1 MADFQKYAPK
11 LRILEGGFS
20 NRRSDRGG
28 PTNQGVTLR
37 TFRAKFG
44 ADKTV
49 EDLKKITPEQ
59 WTAIMKPEFWDKCQG
74 DKIVSQ
80 SVAEIFCDWCI
91 NSGTDKIRKVQ
102 FILGVKTDGIVGPK
116 TLTALNSQDPKNLF
130 NRIYVAREKHFYRL
144 VELDPSQEVNL
155 AGWLNRLKSFVF
167 AD

>member
-20 NRRSDRGG
+20 NRRNDRGG

-37 TFRAKFG
+37 TFRAHFG

-49 EDLKKITPEQ
+49 EDLKNISPEQ
-59 WTAIMKPEFWDKCQG
+59 WTAIMKPGFWDKCQG
-74 DKIVSQ
+74 DKITSQ

-102 FILGVKTDGIVGPK
+102 FILGVKADGIVGPK
-116 TLTALNSQDPKNLF
+116 TLAALNSQDPENLF
-130 NRIYVAREKHFYRL
+130 NRIYIARERHFHRL
-144 VELDPSQEVNL
+144 VELDPTQKENL
-155 AGWLNRLKSFVF
+155 TGWLNRLKSFSF
-167 AD
+167 TD